1 MATYEDV
8 YKMINDDLAEA
19 ILTISPINSDDLE
32 PYTVETYGDVYI
44 KNMGAC
50 LMLIYVAK
58 ETNQINKR
66 IINPN
71 VYEVHVTQINPI
83 P

>member
-1 MATYEDV
+1 MPSYEDV

-19 ILTISPINSDDLE
+19 ILTISPINSDDSE

-58 ETNQINKR
+58 DTNQINKR